1 MILLLIDFGMDDLV
15 ITIVIAVIF
24 IINLDA
30 LDEAGSRPPQI
41 YLRYSCPFLGSVTT
55 KFYNAL

>member
-1 MILLLIDFGMDDLV
+1 MLLFIDFGMDDPV

-24 IINLDA
+24 IINLGA
-30 LDEAGSRPPQI
+30 LNEAGSHLPQI
-41 YLRYSCPFLGSVTT
+41 YLRYSCPFLGSLTT

>member
-1 MILLLIDFGMDDLV
+1 MILLFIDFGMDDLV

-24 IINLDA
+24 IINLGA
-30 LDEAGSRPPQI
+30 LNEAGSHLPQI
-41 YLRYSCPFLGSVTT
+41 YLRYSCPFLGSLTR

>member
-1 MILLLIDFGMDDLV
+1 MDDLV

-41 YLRYSCPFLGSVTT
+41 YLRYNCPFLGSVTT